1 MTASEAP
8 AALAAILEGHASPAA
23 LEGFLAASARAGAL
37 VDDSLPH
44 LQELLRLTLV
54 HLTLERPGI
63 DAGGELERL
72 AAGAA
77 TDEDLDILN
86 ADESREIFTWILDGM
101 WDFPGGV
108 ALAAGVYLEDNPA
121 IEQAVIDAA
130 LGKLSAFL
138 DGNNTKAE
146 PAPVRHLVLVEAE
159 PAGVLA
165 AAA

>member
-1 MTASEAP
+1 MTTVSEAP
-8 AALAAILEGHASPAA
+8 AALAAILEGHASPAV

-63 DAGGELERL
+63 DEGGELERL
-72 AAGAA
+72 ADGVA
-77 TDEDLDILN
+77 TDEDLDVLT
-86 ADESREIFTWILDGM
+86 ADESREIFNWILVGD
-101 WDFPGGV
+101 WDFAGGL
-108 ALAAGVYLEDNPA
+108 ALAAGVYLENNPA
-121 IEQAVIDAA
+121 IDREVIDAA

-138 DGNNTKAE
+138 DGDTKAE
-146 PAPVRHLVLVEAE
+146 PAPVRHLVLVEAA
-159 PAGVLA
+159 AGELA